1 MLAHNLLILCLI
13 ETFTRLEQWFESGT
27 RKEAFLD
34 GAIAV
39 PEVKSGAAYKRHAS
53 LDAAL
58 RNFPDRIGRA
68 IVLSGNNYDDVF
80 VVIWLCL
87 QRRSNSSRVTNMP
100 DSQNIEIKRGR

>member
-13 ETFTRLEQWFESGT
+13 EIFTRLEQWFKSGT

-39 PEVKSGAAYKRHAS
+39 PEVKSGAAYS
-53 LDAAL
+53 
-58 RNFPDRIGRA
+58 RA

-87 QRRSNSSRVTNMP
+87 QRRSNSSRVTNT
-100 DSQNIEIKRGR
+100 

>member
-1 MLAHNLLILCLI
+1 MFAHNLLILCLI
-13 ETFTRLEQWFESGT
+13 EIFTRLEQWFESGT

-58 RNFPDRIGRA
+58 RNFPDRIGR
-68 IVLSGNNYDDVF
+68 
-80 VVIWLCL
+80 
-87 QRRSNSSRVTNMP
+87 P
-100 DSQNIEIKRGR
+100 

>member
-13 ETFTRLEQWFESGT
+13 EIFTRLEQWFKSGT

-39 PEVKSGAAYKRHAS
+39 PEVKSRAAYKRHAS

-58 RNFPDRIGRA
+58 RNFPGRIGRA

-100 DSQNIEIKRGR
+100 DSQSIEIKRGR

>member
-1 MLAHNLLILCLI
+1 MFAHNLLILCLI
-13 ETFTRLEQWFESGT
+13 EIFTRLEQWFESGT

-39 PEVKSGAAYKRHAS
+39 PESKSGAAYKRHAS

-68 IVLSGNNYDDVF
+68 IVLSGNNVEKADE
-80 VVIWLCL
+80 VIYLPFYMTMFF
-87 QRRSNSSRVTNMP
+87 Q
-100 DSQNIEIKRGR
+100 